1 MRALR
6 WSRNR
11 YGSKDSKNSSH
22 FPHAR
27 LLVFRG
33 IIIILPLLFAY
44 RLFDLQI
51 LSHADYRAAADGEY
65 IYSKKLIPK
74 RGEIFVRDLKGS
86 LTISQ
91 GAIDLEDGS
100 KLFPAVANR
109 EYSTV
114 YAVPKHIADPVKT
127 AEMLA
132 ELLGYVNS
140 DTDTSEKEDAAGE
153 KKTDEKEQDS
163 SEGDNANKTSN
174 SEQSE
179 PEVDQLQLLI
189 TKLSKPGDLYEVLKR
204 KVDAETV
211 EKIRALSIGGI
222 GFSPVWYRT
231 YPEEGLGGQ
240 LFGYVGYRGD
250 EERGLYGLEG
260 YFNEIMKGKEGSL
273 RLETDASGALIPIGD
288 KRVVE
293 AIDGDDLVLT
303 IDRTIQIVTCDRLSA
318 WVAKHQADG
327 GTVII
332 LNPKTGALIA
342 MCSVPDFNPDNYR
355 NYALQTYNNPAIFTP
370 YEPGSI
376 FKPLTMAIGIELGLV
391 DPNTTYND
399 TGAVMLNSFT
409 IRNSDNKAHG
419 KQTMTDVLNKSL
431 NTGVIFVAKKIGI
444 ERFQKYVKDFGFGNL
459 TGIEMDTEVSGNI
472 SSLKEKREIY
482 LATAA
487 FGQGI
492 TVTPLQMA
500 AAYGALANGGNL
512 MQPYIVDEIIKP
524 DGKRKITEPK
534 LIRRVIS
541 ERTATLIGG
550 MMVTVVRKG
559 HGKRAGVDGY
569 FVAGK
574 TGTAQVPKK
583 NGRGYDPNIT
593 IGSFAGFAPVDDPKF
608 VMLVKI
614 DRPRSVQWAESS
626 AAPLFGELA
635 EFLLHYFEIPPAE
648 NVEQD

>member
-1 MRALR
+1 M
-6 WSRNR
+6 
-11 YGSKDSKNSSH
+11 
-22 FPHAR
+22 
-27 LLVFRG
+27 FRVMIIG
-33 IIIILPLLFAY
+33 IALLFAY

-51 LSHADYRAAADGEY
+51 LSYADYRATADGEY

-74 RGEIFVRDLKGS
+74 RGEIFVRDLKGN
-86 LTISQ
+86 LTISE
-91 GAIDLEDGS
+91 GSIKLEDGS

-109 EYSTV
+109 EYATV
-114 YAVPKHIADPVKT
+114 YAVPKHIADPAKT
-127 AEMLA
+127 AELLA
-132 ELLGYVNS
+132 PLLGYVNS
-140 DTDTSEKEDAAGE
+140 ETVDEKEDNPEEE
-153 KKTDEKEQDS
+153 KEKNKEKENKEKTD
-163 SEGDNANKTSN
+163 
-174 SEQSE
+174 E
-179 PEVDQLQLLI
+179 PEVDQLELLRS
-189 TKLSKPGDLYEVLKR
+189 KLSKPGDLYEVLRR
-204 KVDAETV
+204 KVDPETV
-211 EKIRALSIGGI
+211 EKIRELSIGGI
-222 GFSPVWYRT
+222 GFSPAWYRT
-231 YPEEGLGGQ
+231 YPEKGLGGQ
-240 LFGYVGYRGD
+240 LFGYLGYRGD

-260 YFNEIMKGKEGSL
+260 YYNEILRGKEGSL
-273 RLETDASGALIPIGD
+273 RLETDARGALIPIGD

-303 IDRTIQIVTCDRLSA
+303 IDRTVQIVACDRLSA

-342 MCSVPDFNPDNYR
+342 MCSVPDFDPENYQE
-355 NYALQTYNNPAIFTP
+355 YALRTYNNPAIFAP

-376 FKPLTMAIGIELGLV
+376 FKPITMAIGIELGLV
-391 DPNTTYND
+391 DPNTVYTD
-399 TGAVMLNSFT
+399 TGAVTLNSFT
-409 IRNSDNKAHG
+409 IKNSDYKAHG

-444 ERFQKYVKDFGFGNL
+444 ERFRQYVKDFGFGSL
-459 TGIEMDTEVSGNI
+459 TGIEMDAEVPGNI
-472 SSLKEKREIY
+472 SSLQEKREIY
-482 LATAA
+482 LATAS

-492 TVTPLQMA
+492 TVTPLQIA
-500 AAYGALANGGNL
+500 VAFGALANGGNL

-524 DGKRKITEPK
+524 DGKIKKTQPKIV
-534 LIRRVIS
+534 RRIIS

-550 MMVTVVRKG
+550 MLVTVVRKG

-583 NGRGYDPNIT
+583 DGRGYDPHVT

-635 EFLLHYFEIPPAE
+635 EFLLHYLEVPPGE
-648 NVEQD
+648 KVEHN